1 MSDNA
6 PPAARI
12 PSRAGRVVVWM
23 SRPVRRV
30 LCLRAVTGTAEVA
43 TIHLRRPLPTASS
56 DLPVRSGG
64 QPSGTH
70 CLVLL
75 QVGFA

>member
-1 MSDNA
+1 
-6 PPAARI
+6 
-12 PSRAGRVVVWM
+12 M

-30 LCLRAVTGTAEVA
+30 LFLRTVTGSAEVA
-43 TIHLRRPLPTASS
+43 AIHLRRPLPTASS

-64 QPSGTH
+64 QPSSTH

-75 QVGFA
+75 PVGFTEPRQSPGVLVVSYTTLSP